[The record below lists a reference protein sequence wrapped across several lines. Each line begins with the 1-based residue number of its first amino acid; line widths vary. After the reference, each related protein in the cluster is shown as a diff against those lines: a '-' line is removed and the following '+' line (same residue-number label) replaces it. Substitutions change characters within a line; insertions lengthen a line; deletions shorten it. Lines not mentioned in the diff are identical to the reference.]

1 MIAAAAAEAAA
12 ASIGAAYLATATQVI
27 AVLSGPIGIAI
38 GIGIA
43 GVGGLVGYFVNKNN
57 KKKKAL

>member
-57 KKKKAL
+57 

>member
-12 ASIGAAYLATATQVI
+12 ASIGAIGAAYLATATQVI
-27 AVLSGPIGIAI
+27 AFISGPIGIAI

-57 KKKKAL
+57 

>member
-1 MIAAAAAEAAA
+1 LIAGAAAEAAA
-12 ASIGAAYLATATQVI
+12 AAAVGAAYIATATQVI
-27 AVLSGPIGIAI
+27 AFISGPIGIAI

-57 KKKKAL
+57 

>member
-1 MIAAAAAEAAA
+1 MIAAAAAAAAAEAAA
-12 ASIGAAYLATATQVI
+12 AAVGAAYIAYAGQVI

-57 KKKKAL
+57 

>member
-1 MIAAAAAEAAA
+1 MIAGAAAEAAA
-12 ASIGAAYLATATQVI
+12 AAAVGAAYIATATQVI
-27 AVLSGPIGIAI
+27 AFISGPIGIAI

-57 KKKKAL
+57 